1 MLLVMTTHELLLLY
15 HGGLSASLLIIIV
28 WLPVLSTVLRPCHV
42 KLLSQTFTVLSHHSY
57 QPKVDD
63 SFQDLVIHMKGR
75 WCLVVHLPCCCNVL
89 LSTSSAHY
97 MKLSFILLLHVQFL
111 CLFTC
116 RSAIILVNV
125 NCRCAVVTVGCD
137 RLETLSKEQVCCCWV
152 FRTWDRPHFGG
163 GCVRNIGISCSARE
177 KELIFEHR
185 S

>member
-42 KLLSQTFTVLSHHSY
+42 KLLSQTFTVLSHYSY

-63 SFQDLVIHMKGR
+63 SFQDLVIHMKGH
-75 WCLVVHLPCCCNVL
+75 WCLAVRLPCCCNVL
-89 LSTSSAHY
+89 LSICSTHY
-97 MKLSFILLLHVQFL
+97 MQLSFLSLLHVQFL

-116 RSAIILVNV
+116 RSAIILVNI

-137 RLETLSKEQVCCCWV
+137 RLLVADIEVIHNKMAAEGNFLDTYGFILGSQ
-152 FRTWDRPHFGG
+152 G
-163 GCVRNIGISCSARE
+163 
-177 KELIFEHR
+177 LR
-185 S
+185 SHPL